1 MGYDPER
8 WRDLYVMLG
17 GASAALAGL
26 VFVGLSI
33 HARAVAADPL
43 HRMRGRNLTAGI
55 IYITLVSA
63 LLLIPG
69 QSTRALG
76 AELIVGG
83 CMIGGLFAQPLVQFR
98 DLLGRDLAFRML
110 LAVTACALSVAAGA
124 SLIADGGGGLYL
136 LVPATVLGVVL
147 NVFGAWS
154 LLLGLARV
162 E

>member
-1 MGYDPER
+1 
-8 WRDLYVMLG
+8 
-17 GASAALAGL
+17 
-26 VFVGLSI
+26 
-33 HARAVAADPL
+33 
-43 HRMRGRNLTAGI
+43 
-55 IYITLVSA
+55 
-63 LLLIPG
+63 
-69 QSTRALG
+69 
-76 AELIVGG
+76 
-83 CMIGGLFAQPLVQFR
+83 
-98 DLLGRDLAFRML
+98 ML